1 MREWHD
7 LSTMHFDNGCRGTFL
22 TSAYLHDILGSTTQE
37 ILLPLPTITIY
48 VHIGTYRLPGETI
61 IGNLI
66 FREIMYL
73 IQFTY
78 RMMCLIQWLL

>member
-37 ILLPLPTITIY
+37 IMA
-48 VHIGTYRLPGETI
+48 VVNFYREGIENVI
-61 IGNLI
+61 
-66 FREIMYL
+66 E
-73 IQFTY
+73 
-78 RMMCLIQWLL
+78 